1 MGTKTQLIKVISDSL
16 RSVDGIRRVRVGDRE
31 ELRSYKDYPIINIAH
46 IGGTENWVSAP
57 KTKTDSMRLQIT
69 LGVTKPSGADNNDL
83 YFDAA
88 QTGGALVLF
97 EDVLNALDAMNGTA
111 VFDNQEY
118 DYSIT
123 EDGGKIFYDLTVTAQ
138 TQSFQEGAR

>member
-1 MGTKTQLIKVISDSL
+1 MGSKTHLIKVISDNL
-16 RSVDGIRRVRVGDRE
+16 RAIDGIRRVRVGDRE
-31 ELRSYKDYPIINIAH
+31 ELRSFKDFPIINIAH
-46 IGGTENWVSAP
+46 LGGTENWVSSP

-69 LGVTKPSGADNNDL
+69 LGITKPSGADNNDL
-83 YFDAA
+83 YFNSAE
-88 QTGGALVLF
+88 TSGALILF
-97 EDVLNALDAMNGTA
+97 ENMLNALDAMNGTA
-111 VFDNQEY
+111 VFDNPEY